1 MTEFAA
7 ATGGQALTAKEAAAL
22 VQAID
27 LAPRFVGESVVV
39 AVWNLPL
46 TMAVLIGLICLDCW
60 LRKRRGMV

>member
-1 MTEFAA
+1 M
-7 ATGGQALTAKEAAAL
+7 
-22 VQAID
+22 QAID